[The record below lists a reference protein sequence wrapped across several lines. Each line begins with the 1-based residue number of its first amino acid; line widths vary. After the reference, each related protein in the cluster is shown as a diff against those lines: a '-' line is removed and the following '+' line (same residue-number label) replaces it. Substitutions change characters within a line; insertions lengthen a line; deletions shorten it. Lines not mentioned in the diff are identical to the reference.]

1 MSLTE
6 YKSIDQ
12 SDIDFFISICSKDR
26 VLIGEEISKDFSHD
40 EMTPEELRKLPEVM
54 IKAMSTEEVSRIM
67 KYCYDQSIPVTPRG
81 QGTGLCGGCVPLFS
95 GVLLNLS
102 GMNRILDLDQ
112 TNLMMTVEPG
122 ALIMDVRGFADKQ
135 GLFYAPM
142 PGEQSASIGGN
153 ISTNAGG
160 MTALKYGVTREWIQG
175 LEVVLP
181 NGEIIN
187 AGGALMKD
195 SSGYSLKDI
204 IIGPKAH

>member
-1 MSLTE
+1 
-6 YKSIDQ
+6 
-12 SDIDFFISICSKDR
+12 
-26 VLIGEEISKDFSHD
+26 
-40 EMTPEELRKLPEVM
+40 
-54 IKAMSTEEVSRIM
+54 
-67 KYCYDQSIPVTPRG
+67 
-81 QGTGLCGGCVPLFS
+81 
-95 GVLLNLS
+95 
-102 GMNRILDLDQ
+102 
-112 TNLMMTVEPG
+112 
-122 ALIMDVRGFADKQ
+122 
-135 GLFYAPM
+135 M

-195 SSGYSLKDI
+195 SLGYSLKDI